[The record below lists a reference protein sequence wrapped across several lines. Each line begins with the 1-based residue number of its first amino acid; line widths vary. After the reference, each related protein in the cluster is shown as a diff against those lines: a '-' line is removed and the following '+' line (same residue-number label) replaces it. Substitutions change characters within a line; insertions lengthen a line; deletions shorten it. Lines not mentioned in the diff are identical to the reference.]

1 MRRVLGGRRWLRPD
15 PRLAAGRRRARRVPL
30 PRGPPADAG
39 RARRRDRPGA
49 ALGEATQPGRRA
61 AGGQRHPGQRPHPPR
76 HPGRHSPLQGA
87 RAPQDRAAR
96 SVSPRGEPGGREG
109 QPASQ
114 PASSLPSSLP
124 PAFSSWRDRPR
135 RNLSPHL
142 RPGAPAPSI
151 ALFPRRL
158 TSFPFHH
165 LILPLTFP
173 SFLFFPA
180 VRFTHSGHLLTNP
193 PPPKCVQYFIL
204 PFIFLQFPV
213 FVLPHLGLPTP
224 SLVSAFLLPCKI
236 KLSFYSISYPL
247 GHAQPRLCHLT

>member
-114 PASSLPSSLP
+114 LPPFLASPGFFLLEGPAPAESLP
-124 PAFSSWRDRPR
+124 PSPPR
-135 RNLSPHL
+135 RTCPFDCPFPSKAHL
-142 RPGAPAPSI
+142 
-151 ALFPRRL
+151 
-158 TSFPFHH
+158 
-165 LILPLTFP
+165 LPLPPPHSSPDFP
-173 SFLFFPA
+173 LFSLLPCRSFYPLRASF
-180 VRFTHSGHLLTNP
+180 NQP
-193 PPPKCVQYFIL
+193 PPPKMCPIFYPSFYLPAISRLCVATSRL
-204 PFIFLQFPV
+204 TNPFSCFGLSFALQDKAIFLF
-213 FVLPHLGLPTP
+213 HL
-224 SLVSAFLLPCKI
+224 
-236 KLSFYSISYPL
+236 LSFR
-247 GHAQPRLCHLT
+247 ACTA